1 MNPIHNK
8 SNNNEFIFG
17 IHPLLE
23 ALNKDIEI
31 DKVIIQ
37 AGIKSPH
44 IQELKRMLTER
55 EIPVQ
60 VVPQEKLA
68 RITRSNHQG
77 IIGFVSPV
85 TFVPLEEILQQV
97 YEAGRDPFLLVL
109 DRVTD
114 VRNFGAICRTAECV
128 GIDAVIVPARGSA
141 RIGGDAVKTSAG
153 ALLNMNI
160 CRSFNLKDTLDY
172 LKNSGIQLVACT
184 EKTDTY
190 IYDSTFSGPTC
201 IVMGSEEDGISPEY
215 LKKCDKKVKIPMV
228 GKTSSL
234 NVSVAAAIVMY
245 EVFKGKSL

>member
-1 MNPIHNK
+1 MNPIHTK

-60 VVPQEKLA
+60 IVPQEKLA

-184 EKTDTY
+184 EKTDAY
-190 IYDSTFSGPTC
+190 IYDSSFSGPVC

-245 EVFKGKSL
+245 EVYKGK